1 MNPMKS
7 TRDAFGEALLK
18 LGSLREDIVVLDA
31 DLASSTRASA
41 FSEQFGDRF
50 FNVGVSEQDLVQSA
64 SGMALCGK
72 VPFACSFA
80 AFLVTRA
87 FDQIRTTVAM
97 PGLNVKLVGTHGGI
111 TVGEDGITHQAT
123 EDIAL
128 MRSLPNMNVLVA
140 ADAVAARELTF
151 LSAEIEGPVYLRLGR
166 EPVPKVYENNERGF
180 EAGGGRMLKE
190 GDGVTFCTCGIMV
203 YEAISAAEI
212 LEKQGIKAEIIDC
225 YSVKP
230 LPEQLILSSLRR
242 TGCCVV
248 AEEHN
253 VIGGLSEAVAR
264 LTATEFPAPMRAVAI
279 NDRYGQSGSPKELQE
294 YYGLTYREIVGAAAQ
309 VWALRRRS

>member
-1 MNPMKS
+1 MKS

-128 MRSLPNMNVLVA
+128 MRSLPNMNVLIA

-264 LTATEFPAPMRAVAI
+264 LTATEFPVPMRAVAI

>member
-203 YEAISAAEI
+203 YEAIRAAEI

-264 LTATEFPAPMRAVAI
+264 LTATEFPVPMRAVAI

>member
-1 MNPMKS
+1 MKS

-41 FSEQFGDRF
+41 FSGQFGDRF

-166 EPVPKVYENNERGF
+166 EPVPEVYKNSERDF

-203 YEAISAAEI
+203 NEAIKAAEI
-212 LEKQGIKAEIIDC
+212 LEKQGINAEIIDC
-225 YSVKP
+225 YSIKP

-264 LTATEFPAPMRAVAI
+264 LTATGFPVPMRSVAI

>member
-1 MNPMKS
+1 MKS

-264 LTATEFPAPMRAVAI
+264 LTATEFPVPMRAVAI

>member
-264 LTATEFPAPMRAVAI
+264 LTATEFPVPMRAVAI

>member
-1 MNPMKS
+1 MKS

-264 LTATEFPAPMRAVAI
+264 LTATGFPVPMRSVAI